1 MLDRAQSVCNRHGS
15 PRLHEPL
22 QGILYQPL
30 TLRVQGRR
38 RLVQDQ
44 YRWVLQDRPRN
55 THALSLSAT
64 QSATP
69 VSDIRVKSLFT
80 LHDKLI
86 RIRNL
91 RCLLNLFLCGMLHT
105 ERDIIPKR
113 IIKQDCLLVHIP
125 DQLSQVM
132 NPQVFHVYPVYQH
145 FSLHHIIIPR
155 YQVHQCR
162 FSRSALSHYRHR
174 LPLRNNKVYVF

>member
-22 QGILYQPL
+22 QCILYQPF
-30 TLRVQGRR
+30 TLRVQGRC

-44 YRWVLQDRPRN
+44 YRWVLQDRPRD
-55 THALSLSAT
+55 THALPLSAT
-64 QSATP
+64 QSATS
-69 VSDIRVKSLFT
+69 VSDVRVKSLFT

-125 DQLSQVM
+125 DQLSQVV

-145 FSLHHIIIPR
+145 LSLHHIIIPR

-162 FSRSALSHYRHR
+162 FSRSALSHDRHR
-174 LPLRNNKVYVF
+174 LPLRYHQINVL

>member
-22 QGILYQPL
+22 QRILYQPL

-64 QSATP
+64 QSATS

-91 RCLLNLFLCGMLHT
+91 RSLLNLFLCGMFHAK
-105 ERDIIPKR
+105 RDIIPKR

-132 NPQVFHVYPVYQH
+132 NSQFLHVNPVDQH
-145 FSLHHIIIPR
+145 LSLQHIIIPR

-162 FSRSALSHYRHR
+162 FSRSALSHDRHR
-174 LPLRNNKVYVF
+174 LPLRYNKVYVF